1 MKLFLEKLG
10 MYPSEA
16 ELEEMFNMFDSNN
29 SGMIDFPEFLSLMTK
44 EFERDPL
51 AQQEQDD
58 AFIEK
63 FGLQD
68 KLVVEAEMRDAFNLF
83 DEDQDGL
90 ITKKEL
96 FQTLERLGVKHL
108 TQKEVE
114 KMIDEL
120 APLSNGYID
129 FQTFRKIVEDYI

>member
-68 KLVVEAEMRDAFNLF
+68 KLVVETEMRDAFNLF

-96 FQTLERLGVKHL
+96 FQILER
-108 TQKEVE
+108 
-114 KMIDEL
+114 
-120 APLSNGYID
+120 P
-129 FQTFRKIVEDYI
+129 